1 MFGPASDR
9 PSLIQGTKPIVLDLV
24 YLDVLQNHIFSLYVW
39 VFQLYKHVFL
49 CCNIMLSLSPLKSS
63 LAITYLSLPN

>member
-39 VFQLYKHVFL
+39 VFQLYKHVFFVL
-49 CCNIMLSLSPLKSS
+49 
-63 LAITYLSLPN
+63 